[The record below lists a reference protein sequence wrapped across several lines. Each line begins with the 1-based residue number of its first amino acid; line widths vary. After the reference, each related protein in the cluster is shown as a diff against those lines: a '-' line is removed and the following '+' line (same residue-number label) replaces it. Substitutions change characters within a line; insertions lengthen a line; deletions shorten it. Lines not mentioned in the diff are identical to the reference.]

1 MIAKPRTPKFSSEAQ
16 ERQLWE
22 AHDSANLVDWVE
34 GETRPPAQL
43 ETFDPKHLAAAAGS
57 YTRPNQGR
65 GECARRPLPIS
76 DQSVAR
82 RKALGM
88 IARPFPAHCRPA

>member
-16 ERQLWE
+16 ERQFWE

-57 YTRPNQGR
+57 
-65 GECARRPLPIS
+65 
-76 DQSVAR
+76 
-82 RKALGM
+82 
-88 IARPFPAHCRPA
+88 